1 MKTAATI
8 ILMCFG
14 VLVCQGQS
22 QLKLSI
28 KQGSDSPNYETEH
41 LYLLELTNTTRTA
54 TSVSISTKNTE
65 CSNVPTTQQIAFD
78 QTTLE
83 TNKQSKVQQ
92 IVVEAGKT
100 VEFYIKL
107 SRPQNA
113 RVNSW
118 NCTEVVALAKDGNAL
133 SNSIIIESLIPNP
146 NNNN

>member
-14 VLVCQGQS
+14 MLVCQGQN

-41 LYLLELTNTTRTA
+41 LYLLELTNTTRMST
-54 TSVSISTKNTE
+54 TVTISTKNTE
-65 CSNVPTTQQIAFD
+65 CANVPNANQIAFE
-78 QTTLE
+78 QKTLQ
-83 TNKQSKVQQ
+83 TNKQSKVEQ
-92 IVVEAGKT
+92 IIVEAGKT
-100 VEFYIKL
+100 VEFFIQL

-113 RVNSW
+113 RVNTW
-118 NCTEVVALAKDGNAL
+118 NCTEVVALSKEGTAL
-133 SNSIIIESLIPNP
+133 SNSVIIESLVPNP